1 MKDRRVNSLGVT
13 LLPLVI
19 MIGLVI
25 VELGLAMAFVVY
37 LSNLSSY
44 GTRLAQEALFG
55 ARSGIDDAI
64 LRIIRNKDFSSTTGL
79 PCTTGYPLTVGRV
92 NVCVV
97 VIQWPATYQ
106 DCTPATNQDC
116 ITSTGTILT
125 GTVLRQKRY
134 QAIVSVDPETL
145 VVSLVSL
152 TEK

>member
-1 MKDRRVNSLGVT
+1 MQNRTAKNRGAT

-25 VELGLAMAFVVY
+25 VELGVAMAFVVY

-64 LRIIRNKDFSSTTGL
+64 LKIIRDKNFSSA
-79 PCTTGYPLTVGRV
+79 GYALTVGRV
-92 NVCVV
+92 NVWVV
-97 VIQWPATYQ
+97 VEQNQPL
-106 DCTPATNQDC
+106 TNQDR
-116 ITSTGTILT
+116 ITSTGTVL
-125 GTVLRQKRY
+125 LRQKQY
-134 QAIVSVDPETL
+134 QAIVSVDPQTL

-152 TEK
+152 TEI

>member
-1 MKDRRVNSLGVT
+1 MQNRAVKNRGAT

-25 VELGLAMAFVVY
+25 VELGVAMAFVVY

-64 LRIIRNKDFSSTTGL
+64 LKIIRDKNFSSA
-79 PCTTGYPLTVGRV
+79 GYALTVGRV
-92 NVCVV
+92 NVWVV
-97 VIQWPATYQ
+97 VEQNQPL
-106 DCTPATNQDC
+106 TNQDR
-116 ITSTGTILT
+116 ITSTGTVL
-125 GTVLRQKRY
+125 LRQKQY
-134 QAIVSVDPETL
+134 QAIVSVDPQTL

-152 TEK
+152 TEI

>member
-1 MKDRRVNSLGVT
+1 MKDRRVNNLGVT

-37 LSNLSSY
+37 SSNLSSY

-64 LRIIRNKDFSSTTGL
+64 LKIIRDKNFSSA
-79 PCTTGYPLTVGRV
+79 GYALTVGRV
-92 NVCVV
+92 NVWVV
-97 VIQWPATYQ
+97 VEQNQPL
-106 DCTPATNQDC
+106 TNQDR
-116 ITSTGTILT
+116 ITSTGTVL
-125 GTVLRQKRY
+125 LRQKQY
-134 QAIVSVDPETL
+134 QAIVSVDPQTL

-152 TEK
+152 TEI

>member
-1 MKDRRVNSLGVT
+1 MQNRAVKNRGVT

-25 VELGLAMAFVVY
+25 VELGVAMAFVVY

-64 LRIIRNKDFSSTTGL
+64 LKIIRDKNFSSA
-79 PCTTGYPLTVGRV
+79 GYALTVGRV
-92 NVCVV
+92 NVWVV
-97 VIQWPATYQ
+97 VEQNQPL
-106 DCTPATNQDC
+106 TNQDR
-116 ITSTGTILT
+116 ITSTGTVL
-125 GTVLRQKRY
+125 LRQKQY
-134 QAIVSVDPETL
+134 QAIVSVDPQTL

-152 TEK
+152 TEI